1 MTRSL
6 SFTPPKDRPGWPVP
20 LELIMAWET
29 AYWHLFRQQYDEP
42 PGTCFCGWDRP
53 DHPEET

>member
-1 MTRSL
+1 L
-6 SFTPPKDRPGWPVP
+6 SFTPPKDRPWWPVP